1 VSPAPTREQIGL
13 WLAQGARDLEIAES
27 NHEQGF
33 HDACAFYCEQ
43 GVEMYLKA
51 LYMALN
57 QVEAPKTHRLIWF
70 AHELALGQEFLSGL
84 HDLERDYMV
93 TRYPDVGVTVD
104 GRQYA
109 AETAAD
115 RLDWARRIRDWV
127 TDRMPGQPKEGDS
140 DAGDNCGG
148 TAPEAA

>member
-1 VSPAPTREQIGL
+1 MSPAPTREQIGL

-27 NHEQGF
+27 NHAQGF

-43 GVEMYLKA
+43 AVEMYLKA
-51 LYMALN
+51 LYMAREK
-57 QVEAPKTHRLIWF
+57 VEAPKTHRLVWF
-70 AHELALGQEFLSGL
+70 ARELALDEEFLSGL

-109 AETAAD
+109 TETAVE
-115 RLDWARRIRDWV
+115 RLDWARRIRDWAAA
-127 TDRMPGQPKEGDS
+127 RMPEEPKEVGR
-140 DAGDNCGG
+140 DAGDTCGG